1 MFAIDGDKIRN
12 AKVTIGLVITNVV
25 FFIIFNPDYTFDL
38 WFTLSQYNSAVLN
51 GEIWRLFTS
60 IFLHADFLHL
70 LSNMYGLFV
79 FGITVESFFTKKAYL
94 FAYIACGIVGSV
106 FTLLLFP
113 PETISIGASGAI
125 FGLMAISFMILAR
138 RDSRVFLFGLIYIAI
153 SISNSFQPGIGTW
166 AHVFGFITGLFFG
179 FWYNKKTIIKE
190 RSFYSSR
197 QARRY

>member
-1 MFAIDGDKIRN
+1 MYAIDGDKIRN
-12 AKVTIGLVITNVV
+12 AKVTLSLIVSNVI

-38 WFTLSQYNSAVLN
+38 WFTLSQYNAAVLN

-60 IFLHADFLHL
+60 IFMHADFIHL

-79 FGITVESFFTKKAYL
+79 FGVTVESFFTKKLYL
-94 FAYIACGIVGSV
+94 ISYIACGFVGSV

-113 PETISIGASGAI
+113 PDTINIGASGAI

-138 RDSRVFLFGLIYIAI
+138 RDSRVFLFGLIYIVI

-166 AHVFGFITGLFFG
+166 AHLFGFITGFFIG
-179 FWYNKKTIIKE
+179 FWYNK
-190 RSFYSSR
+190 RGNS
-197 QARRY
+197 

>member
-1 MFAIDGDKIRN
+1 MYAKI
-12 AKVTIGLVITNVV
+12 TLGLIVSNVI

-38 WFTLSQYNSAVLN
+38 WFALSQYNSAVLE

-60 IFLHADFLHL
+60 IFMHADFLHL

-79 FGITVESFFTKKAYL
+79 FGVTVESFFTKKQYL
-94 FAYIACGIVGSV
+94 FAYITCGFIGSV

-113 PETISIGASGAI
+113 PDTISIGASGAI

-138 RDSRVFLFGLIYIAI
+138 RDSRVFLFGLIYIII

-166 AHVFGFITGLFFG
+166 AHIFGFLTGLLFG
-179 FWYNKKTIIKE
+179 YWYNLKNNPKAKT
-190 RSFYSSR
+190 FYTSR
-197 QARRY
+197 PARHY